1 MSTCSNS
8 IILIEDNIALSE
20 ALAHRLKDDGF
31 LIRCVCDGNE
41 LNAQIVGLNASLMA
55 GSIAAWSE

>member
-1 MSTCSNS
+1 MSTYSNS

-41 LNAQIVGLNASLMA
+41 LNAQIALSVPDVIVLDLN
-55 GSIAAWSE
+55 